1 MYVKVRARPGAK
13 KEMVLEMDDR
23 RELTIHVKEP
33 AQQNL
38 ANRRII
44 EILAERYSVPAR
56 SIQMLS
62 GFRSPNKVFT
72 IDP

>member
-1 MYVKVRARPGAK
+1 MYVKVRALPGAK
-13 KEMVLEMDDR
+13 KERIIEMGDR
-23 RELTIHVKEP
+23 RELTIHVREP
-33 AQQNL
+33 AQQNM

-44 EILAERYSVPAR
+44 QILAEHFSVPSR

-62 GFRSPNKVFT
+62 GFRSPNKIFS

>member
-1 MYVKVRARPGAK
+1 MFVKVRAKPGAK
-13 KEMVLEMDDR
+13 KEQVLEMSR
-23 RELTIHVKEP
+23 YELAIHVREP

-44 EILAERYSVPAR
+44 EILAERFSVPAR

-62 GFRSPNKVFT
+62 GFRSPNKIFS

>member
-1 MYVKVRARPGAK
+1 MYVKVRAKPDAK
-13 KEMVLEMDDR
+13 KELIIEMDR
-23 RELTIHVKEP
+23 YELAIHVKEP
-33 AQQNL
+33 ARQNM

-44 EILAERYSVPAR
+44 EILAERYAVPAR

-62 GFRSPNKVFT
+62 GFRSPNKVFS